1 MLAPDWLAPVLLVPG
16 LGWMVL
22 TITVAGIVRG
32 FTGFGTALIFV
43 PVAGQ
48 FLPAADV
55 ILIITMTG
63 IGSTAALLPR
73 AWKDADRAE
82 VGLMALCAMLTA
94 PLGVQA
100 LQLLPDGTIRW
111 SVTAIAGGT
120 LLALITGWRYRGEV
134 GRLGLGVIGLAA
146 GFLGGLTGLT
156 GPVVILFY
164 LAGVKAA
171 RVVRANTILY
181 LALLDV
187 VIFANLFVA
196 GVSNPAM
203 ITVALVLV
211 VPYVATSLIG
221 QRLFDPKYERLY
233 RWVAYGVIAVAV
245 VAGAPVLD

>member
-1 MLAPDWLAPVLLVPG
+1 MVSPDWLAPVLLVPG

-63 IGSTAALLPR
+63 VGSTAALLPR

-82 VGLMALCAMLTA
+82 VGLVALCAMLTV

-100 LQLLPDGTIRW
+100 LQALPDGTIRW

-120 LLALITGWRYRGEV
+120 LLALITGWRYRGNV
-134 GRLGLGVIGLAA
+134 GRVGLGGIGLAA

-187 VIFANLFVA
+187 VIFANLIVA

-203 ITVALVLV
+203 IAVALVLM

-233 RWVAYGVIAVAV
+233 RWVAYGVIALAV
-245 VAGAPVLD
+245 VAGAPVFD